1 MSKQKRSSRSQSK
14 DGVKEPAED
23 FDDDK
28 QPWRSAFRPTCAQPS
43 KDNSFVL
50 EDEATASMVEGLL
63 SSLTVSDPNEEG
75 HPLCYASPGY
85 LAMMGLAEHEYLGR
99 SCPALEADKGDPAV
113 QEQLR
118 QSMAA
123 RRFFSAEFTSRR
135 KDGRAFQN
143 LLAVMPVLGG
153 DGSTLLNWV
162 TVHCDLDD
170 RKRRGEAVDDSFVSR
185 WGEQVQGCLAACA
198 LVDVSEPTASQSATG
213 QGAGKGRGAARSP
226 TAPPSASVCAVSPG
240 FTALTGYS
248 QSDVYGWNL
257 LCLCGQDSC
266 EQEMRK
272 LLTSQWAH
280 SPVAAKFLCYKRDG
294 TPFWAMVLSFP
305 LNASTVGATA
315 APDPAGR
322 GAAELALGRVSP
334 GNGRQAV
341 HQQYGLG
348 NRGRGLGGLLGSGGL
363 LGGLAPS
370 AGSSSGGRASAAA
383 TGSGDAGGLES
394 RYCLC
399 CVVDITATRLKK
411 VVGGKYVL
419 GKVIGA
425 GAFGLVRIGRNIAT
439 DELVA
444 VKGVDATRFRSITE
458 IDQIQEEMSVLSS
471 LKHPHI
477 IRLYDVHFQ
486 NNTFFLVMEF
496 AGGGSLVHFA
506 RSQDPVHQRVDEAT
520 AARLFTQIVSALEYC
535 HRRRVIHRDLKPENI
550 LMDGE
555 GNLKIADF
563 GLAAVTAPFNGGL
576 TLQCGTP
583 EFTAPEITVGRE
595 YDGPSVDIWSMGVIL
610 YEMLAGTLPFKGAN
624 QAALFKAIQK

>member
-1 MSKQKRSSRSQSK
+1 
-14 DGVKEPAED
+14 
-23 FDDDK
+23 
-28 QPWRSAFRPTCAQPS
+28 
-43 KDNSFVL
+43 
-50 EDEATASMVEGLL
+50 MVEGLL

-198 LVDVSEPTASQSATG
+198 LVD
-213 QGAGKGRGAARSP
+213 
-226 TAPPSASVCAVSPG
+226 
-240 FTALTGYS
+240 
-248 QSDVYGWNL
+248 
-257 LCLCGQDSC
+257 
-266 EQEMRK
+266 
-272 LLTSQWAH
+272 
-280 SPVAAKFLCYKRDG
+280 
-294 TPFWAMVLSFP
+294 
-305 LNASTVGATA
+305 
-315 APDPAGR
+315 
-322 GAAELALGRVSP
+322 
-334 GNGRQAV
+334 
-341 HQQYGLG
+341 
-348 NRGRGLGGLLGSGGL
+348 
-363 LGGLAPS
+363 
-370 AGSSSGGRASAAA
+370 
-383 TGSGDAGGLES
+383 
-394 RYCLC
+394 
-399 CVVDITATRLKK
+399 

-624 QAALFKAIQK
+624 QAALFKAIQKGTYDPLPPFISDECKDLVRRMLTVDPSSRIDMEDILRHPWVAQGAGSSATAGVPPAARREASGIAAWKPPGERDADDAFDEEDHSPGGHGRTGGHGAEPASRLQPAGPGPGSAVEVGSSAAEVLHESVKLIIPSDREDPVIAAILRNHVAATAETGEEGTP